1 MKPELQHDM
10 NLQPF
15 PPLPMTSSP
24 LAPPVD
30 HGDSAPC

>member
-1 MKPELQHDM
+1 MKPVLQHEMD
-10 NLQPF
+10 LQPF
-15 PPLPMTSSP
+15 PPLPMASP

>member
-1 MKPELQHDM
+1 MKPEIQDPM
-10 NLQPF
+10 TLQPF
-15 PPLPMTSSP
+15 PPLPMASP

>member
-15 PPLPMTSSP
+15 PTLPMTSP
-24 LAPPVD
+24 LAPPAD
-30 HGDSAPC
+30 HGDAAPC